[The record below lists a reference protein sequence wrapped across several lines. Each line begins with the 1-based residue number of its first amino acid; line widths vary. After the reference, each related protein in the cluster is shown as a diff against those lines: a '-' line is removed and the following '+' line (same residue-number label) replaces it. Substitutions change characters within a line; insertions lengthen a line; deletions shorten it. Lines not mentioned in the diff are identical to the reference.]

1 MKIFELTMIVLLL
14 LGFIEL
20 IGEVPTDL
28 ALESLAVL
36 ELCAALWLFL
46 EFIPKILK
54 KMKHDSGFRDFVA
67 ALSLSCGLLICIAY
81 SHPELLTEGNE
92 WIATLILVGI
102 TGTILIANR
111 SWKIYFAKK
120 YGEQQ
125 EEKR

>member
-1 MKIFELTMIVLLL
+1 MIISELPMIVLLL
-14 LGFIEL
+14 LGFLEL

-36 ELCAALWLFL
+36 ELCAAIWLFL
-46 EFIPKILK
+46 EFIPRLLK
-54 KMKHDSGFRDFVA
+54 KIKHDSGFRDFVG
-67 ALSLSCGLLICIAY
+67 ALSVSCGLLVCIAY

-102 TGTILIANR
+102 TATILIAKR

-125 EEKR
+125 EEK